1 MLLFSSALGTVVA
14 AFVALFVVYAVVAVV
29 AVVAVPAVLPSFDFD
44 VSAYSFLVID
54 STL

>member
-29 AVVAVPAVLPSFDFD
+29 AVVAVCCCFTEL
-44 VSAYSFLVID
+44 
-54 STL
+54 